1 MVGLERIQDGWR
13 GRGRVYSGLDRTG
26 RCCLPDGEGGFLQ
39 AKRGEVRE
47 AGQGRAGLELDWT
60 GLD

>member
-13 GRGRVYSGLDRTG
+13 GRGGVHSGLDRTG
-26 RCCLPDGEGGFLQ
+26 RCCYLPDGEGGFLQ

-47 AGQGRAGLELDWT
+47 ILGWAGLNWT